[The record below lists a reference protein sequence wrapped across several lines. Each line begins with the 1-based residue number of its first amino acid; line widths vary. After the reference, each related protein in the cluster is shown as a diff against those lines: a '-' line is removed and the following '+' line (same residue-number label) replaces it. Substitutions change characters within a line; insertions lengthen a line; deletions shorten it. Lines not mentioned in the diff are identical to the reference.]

1 MKYFRHEVKGSR
13 IDLYPL
19 VCWHLG
25 AKQCAHK
32 FIDRVI
38 AEIAENPHARWL
50 YMGDG
55 GECVTRTSKG
65 NIYEQ
70 LMSPGAQLRTVAD
83 LLAPIKH
90 KALGG
95 IRGNHGNRVDKDS
108 GLGWDE
114 TLCSRIGI
122 PYLGVSCFGDIILKK
137 HDKGCQTTFSLF
149 AHHGSASAITDGG
162 KVNAGFKPAQFIDA
176 DVVLTAHTHACGKLF
191 PRHRAVTNG
200 AMRRIDWRVQN
211 FYVCGSAYDSRSGYA
226 EEKMYSPILPEH
238 IVISAEAKRP
248 WSDGKRIMEVQY
260 THRHIHGFARDSANR
275 EDLLKWGDAA

>member
-1 MKYFRHEVKGSR
+1 MKYFRYEVKGSR
-13 IDLYPL
+13 VDIYPL

-38 AEIAENPHARWL
+38 AEIRENPYARWL

-55 GECVTRTSKG
+55 GECVTKNSKG

-70 LMSPGAQLRTVAD
+70 LMSPGAQLRTVAE
-83 LLAPIKH
+83 LLAPIRDKS
-90 KALGG
+90 LGG

-114 TLCSRIGI
+114 TLCARVGI
-122 PYLGVSCFGDIILKK
+122 PYLGVSCFGELVLKYQ
-137 HDKGCQTTFSLF
+137 GGFAPFSIF

-176 DVVLTAHTHACGKLF
+176 DVILTAHTHACGKLF
-191 PRHRAVTNG
+191 PRHRARVNG
-200 AMRRIDWRVQN
+200 QYRRIEWRVQN

-226 EEKMYSPILPEH
+226 EEKMYTPILPEH
-238 IVISAEAKRP
+238 LVVSAEAKRP
-248 WSDGKRIMEVQY
+248 RCKGERRLEIEY
-260 THRHIHGFARDSANR
+260 THRSIQGFARDCASH